1 MKDSTG
7 VFSTTLFIFNGNF
20 KCETSMVEVNGTIL
34 ERDLFKLLFMFL
46 FFNKKFN
53 FFASNKIFNFF
64 IFVLF

>member
-1 MKDSTG
+1 
-7 VFSTTLFIFNGNF
+7 
-20 KCETSMVEVNGTIL
+20 
-34 ERDLFKLLFMFL
+34 MFL